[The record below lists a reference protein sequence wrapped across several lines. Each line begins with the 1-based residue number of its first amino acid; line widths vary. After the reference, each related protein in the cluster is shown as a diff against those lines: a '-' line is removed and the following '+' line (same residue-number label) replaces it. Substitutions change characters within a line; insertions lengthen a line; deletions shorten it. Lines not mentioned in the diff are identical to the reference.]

1 MLSFIRFD
9 KKPYRW
15 LINQAH
21 RRWLE
26 DNLIGKEP
34 LIYDAASKNIFKNN
48 SARTI
53 FPMDLSG
60 MNLIVKRYKIK
71 NWLEMLKAT
80 FISKAR
86 QEVKSSAHLIQQHVD
101 TAYPLGVL
109 EKRHYGFTTDVF
121 VFLKKIDGVV
131 SLKEFL
137 NKPLSME
144 AKDNLL
150 NALGEFIRKVHQARF
165 FHKDLHI
172 GNILIESS
180 SLEAEAPRL
189 YLIDLHRSSI
199 QPHFT
204 QAYGMYNLAQ
214 MVYSL
219 SSALPLTDAYRFIRA
234 YRELDFRRRVFRDF
248 VRTVFT
254 MVGDLRHKH
263 WQARNKKCLKN
274 SSAYTRVKVR
284 NKIRWENV
292 FISRHYNY
300 DDISR
305 FIECH
310 DKMASQEPNKL
321 FKYTKNHSIS
331 CIRNG
336 SADVFIKEYQYSIW
350 NKMLSFLG
358 IHPARKEWFS
368 SSGLNIRYVQ
378 TAPSVALVEKK
389 DPFFTWV
396 NKAYMV
402 TKKVE
407 AGPTNQFLMRNFG
420 LRIRDKEV
428 LDNKIRFI
436 KQFALAIKAL
446 HQKGIFHH
454 DLKANNVLIANSPTR
469 STLGVYTEQIRFS
482 HRKLS
487 ECAQRDSFYFIDLDR
502 VDFNREVLLDERIKN
517 LAQLNA
523 AVTDVITRTDRLR
536 FYRFYSY
543 GEECL
548 PHKDEKEII
557 RKIMQA
563 TIKRQHFWP
572 PQG

>member
-1 MLSFIRFD
+1 MLSFILLDR
-9 KKPYRW
+9 KPYRW
-15 LINQAH
+15 FINQAH

-26 DNLIGKEP
+26 DNLIGKES
-34 LIYDAASKNIFKNN
+34 LICDAASKNVFKDNGV
-48 SARTI
+48 RTI
-53 FPMDLSG
+53 FSMALPG
-60 MNLIVKRYKIK
+60 MNLVIKRYKIR
-71 NWLEMLKAT
+71 NWIEMLKVT
-80 FISKAR
+80 FLSKAR
-86 QEVKSSAHLIQQHVD
+86 QEVKSAAHLIQQHINTV
-101 TAYPLGVL
+101 YPLGVL
-109 EKRHYGFTTDVF
+109 EMRQFGLVREVF
-121 VFLKKIDGVV
+121 VFLRKIDGVV
-131 SLKEFL
+131 PLKEFL
-137 NKPLSME
+137 SQPLSLE
-144 AKDNLL
+144 SKNTLL
-150 NALGEFIRKVHQARF
+150 KVLGEFIRKVHQARF
-165 FHKDLHI
+165 FHKDLHT
-172 GNILIESS
+172 GNILIEPS
-180 SLEAEAPRL
+180 SLESGAPEL

-199 QPHFT
+199 RPHFA
-204 QAYGMYNLAQ
+204 QSYGMYNLAQ

-219 SSALPLTDAYRFIRA
+219 STTIPPVDAYRFVKY
-234 YRELDFRRRVFRDF
+234 YRELDFRKNVFRDF

-254 MVGDLRHKH
+254 MAGDLRHKH

-284 NKIRWENV
+284 NRTRWETV

-305 FIECH
+305 LIDQH
-310 DKMASQEPNKL
+310 DKMSAQEPNRL
-321 FKYTKNHSIS
+321 FKQTERRLISIL
-331 CIRNG
+331 RNG
-336 SADVFIKEYQYSIW
+336 SVDVVIKEYRYSVW
-350 NKMLSFLG
+350 NKILSFLG

-378 TAPSVALVEKK
+378 TAPSVALLEKK

-407 AGPTNQFLMRNFG
+407 AGPTNQFLMHNFG

-428 LDNKIRFI
+428 LDNKIWFI
-436 KQFALAIKAL
+436 KQFALAIKVL

-454 DLKANNVLIANSPTR
+454 DLKANNVLIANSSTR
-469 STLGVYTEQIRFS
+469 STL
-482 HRKLS
+482 HAL
-487 ECAQRDSFYFIDLDR
+487 RDSFYFIDLDR
-502 VDFNREVLLDERIKN
+502 VDFNREVLLEERIKN

-523 AVTDVITRTDRLR
+523 AVTDVITKTDRLK

-563 TIKRQHFWP
+563 TIKRRHFWP